1 MSTKHDEDCMCEGE
15 TPKKE
20 SVLKKSIYDKSL
32 KSPSEMAKNQKQN
45 QEPKSVVSK
54 CSSIQPFKL
63 EDMEVGKVLVE
74 YRIKGQQTKSSNA
87 PRIVSKKPLTA
98 PKRLEPCEAL
108 KFAGFQPDWTK
119 EKVAKMLQTPD
130 GTSLLQKVDAEYRQL
145 TGKSALGEKDIIS
158 CYPNYLKKERRNVEL
173 LVELDGDE
181 NILSVSEKGSKA
193 SSKVKASKA
202 SKASNK
208 VKSSKEIK
216 ASKEIKNTTNKSKF
230 NLI

>member
-1 MSTKHDEDCMCEGE
+1 MSTKHDEDCMCEDE

-32 KSPSEMAKNQKQN
+32 KSPSEMAKNQK
-45 QEPKSVVSK
+45 PKSIVSK

-63 EDMEVGKVLVE
+63 EDMEVDKVLVE
-74 YRIKGQQTKSSNA
+74 YRIKGQPTKSSNA

-98 PKRLEPCEAL
+98 PKRLETCEAL

-119 EKVAKMLQTPD
+119 EKVAKMLETPD

-173 LVELDGDE
+173 LVELDSDE
-181 NILSVSEKGSKA
+181 NILSVSEKGSK
-193 SSKVKASKA
+193 
-202 SKASNK
+202 SNK
-208 VKSSKEIK
+208 VK
-216 ASKEIKNTTNKSKF
+216 ASKEIKNTTTKSKF
-230 NLI
+230 NLM

>member
-32 KSPSEMAKNQKQN
+32 KSPSEMAKNQK
-45 QEPKSVVSK
+45 PKSVVSK

-63 EDMEVGKVLVE
+63 EDMEVDKVLVE
-74 YRIKGQQTKSSNA
+74 YRIKGQPTKSSNA

-98 PKRLEPCEAL
+98 PKRLETCEAL
-108 KFAGFQPDWTK
+108 KLAGFQPDWTK

-145 TGKSALGEKDIIS
+145 TGKGALGEKDIIS

-173 LVELDGDE
+173 LVEIDSDE
-181 NILSVSEKGSKA
+181 NILSVSEKGSKT
-193 SSKVKASKA
+193 SNKVKASK
-202 SKASNK
+202 
-208 VKSSKEIK
+208 EIK
-216 ASKEIKNTTNKSKF
+216 TSKEIKNTTTKSKF
-230 NLI
+230 NLM

>member
-32 KSPSEMAKNQKQN
+32 KSPSEMAKIQK
-45 QEPKSVVSK
+45 PKSIVSK

-63 EDMEVGKVLVE
+63 EDMEVDKVLVE

-98 PKRLEPCEAL
+98 PKRLETCEAL

-130 GTSLLQKVDAEYRQL
+130 GATLLQKVDAEYRQL
-145 TGKSALGEKDIIS
+145 TGKSSLGEKDIIS
-158 CYPNYLKKERRNVEL
+158 CYPNYLKKERRNLEL
-173 LVELDGDE
+173 LVELDSDE
-181 NILSVSEKGSKA
+181 NILSVSEKGSKG
-193 SSKVKASKA
+193 SKTTKV
-202 SKASNK
+202 NK
-208 VKSSKEIK
+208 VKD
-216 ASKEIKNTTNKSKF
+216 IKNTITKSKF
-230 NLI
+230 NLM